1 MPVSVF
7 TTVPTLPIVIAEQ
20 DNQSKAMEEC
30 IDSDFHAGG
39 NSQLSKLFNQ
49 EELSDL
55 IRMELNFYKE
65 SSEVLANF
73 LVQL

>member
-1 MPVSVF
+1 
-7 TTVPTLPIVIAEQ
+7 
-20 DNQSKAMEEC
+20 MEEY

-39 NSQLSKLFNQ
+39 ISQLSKLFNQ
-49 EELSDL
+49 EEPSDL
-55 IRMELNFYKE
+55 IRRELNFYKE